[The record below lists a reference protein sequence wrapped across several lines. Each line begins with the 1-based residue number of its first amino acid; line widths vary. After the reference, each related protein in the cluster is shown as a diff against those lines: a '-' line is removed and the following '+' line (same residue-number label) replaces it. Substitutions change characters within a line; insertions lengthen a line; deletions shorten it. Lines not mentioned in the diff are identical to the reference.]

1 MVKKVSFSMS
11 GMCPGQKVNFSM
23 AGMCHG
29 QKVSFSMSGMG
40 RGENTCSS
48 MAEMCHGQYLQ
59 FQHSWTVPMSKS
71 FSIPSHSSQTN
82 IVNKPSL
89 ISLPRRSWLPNYSV
103 LVSSF
108 SSFSSCSSVVTFSKT
123 YVAQM
128 SPAGSRGDKIGI
140 MIHHF
145 DQNVTSWCEGGHS
158 WYHN

>member
-11 GMCPGQKVNFSM
+11 GMCPGQKVSFSM

-82 IVNKPSL
+82 IVKKPSL

-108 SSFSSCSSVVTFSKT
+108 SSSSSCSSVVTFPKPT
-123 YVAQM
+123 LPKCHQLD
-128 SPAGSRGDKIGI
+128 PGGTKLGS
-140 MIHHF
+140 
-145 DQNVTSWCEGGHS
+145 
-158 WYHN
+158 